1 MSPNSKQLSYIS
13 FDEAVSRIYSEKWNR
28 IASSLENVRSA
39 AGLVA
44 SQDVMCGGYVPEF
57 NRSAMD
63 GFAVRSGLTVSAS
76 ERNPVRIGTPSSSAE
91 TGGCFPL
98 NTGDTIPDGFDSVI
112 MLEDTL
118 VTKDSVFALK
128 PLRPSENVSS
138 RGEDLKPDSV
148 ILRAG
153 SIIQPEN
160 VAASIA
166 CRKSET
172 GVYRKLLIAVLSTG
186 DEIVSGRVPNY
197 TQPLLCGKYSMPFT
211 ETIDLGMVGDSRDL
225 IRERVMSSMGNCDL
239 MIITGGSGP
248 SARDLVP
255 EVLDGIGKRLFRGV
269 RMRPGK
275 TISAYNVGGKLVLS
289 TSGLPVA
296 SLVSTDPFVW
306 AYIDTLTG
314 FKRKRVT
321 VKATMDGKVIASPG
335 TRTYLRVTLENHDGV
350 YICRPLEV
358 SGSGILSTILDSSG
372 TLVVNENSEG
382 INVGQTVEVE
392 LDMVG

>member
-1 MSPNSKQLSYIS
+1 
-13 FDEAVSRIYSEKWNR
+13 
-28 IASSLENVRSA
+28 
-39 AGLVA
+39 
-44 SQDVMCGGYVPEF
+44 
-57 NRSAMD
+57 
-63 GFAVRSGLTVSAS
+63 
-76 ERNPVRIGTPSSSAE
+76 
-91 TGGCFPL
+91 
-98 NTGDTIPDGFDSVI
+98 
-112 MLEDTL
+112 
-118 VTKDSVFALK
+118 
-128 PLRPSENVSS
+128 
-138 RGEDLKPDSV
+138 
-148 ILRAG
+148 
-153 SIIQPEN
+153 
-160 VAASIA
+160 
-166 CRKSET
+166 
-172 GVYRKLLIAVLSTG
+172 
-186 DEIVSGRVPNY
+186 
-197 TQPLLCGKYSMPFT
+197 
-211 ETIDLGMVGDSRDL
+211 
-225 IRERVMSSMGNCDL
+225 

-275 TISAYNVGGKLVLS
+275 TITAYNVGGQLVLS